1 MPIKGVDFRDSSL
14 ADLRL
19 FPVAAKWDVG
29 YQLDRVQRGS
39 EPTDSKSMRTV
50 GKSVYEIRV
59 EEPSGAFRVIYIA
72 KFEKFVYVLH
82 CFQKKSKR
90 GIATPKEDMDIINA
104 RLKIAEAFVKE
115 YRK

>member
-1 MPIKGVDFRDSSL
+1 MPIKRVDFRGSSL

-19 FPVAAKWDVG
+19 FPVAAKRDVG
-29 YQLDRVQRGS
+29 YQLDRVQRGL

-82 CFQKKSKR
+82 CFQKKTQKTAKR
-90 GIATPKEDMDIINA
+90 DLDLAKN
-104 RLKIAEAFVKE
+104 RYAELIRE
-115 YRK
+115 LRDEN

>member
-19 FPVAAKWDVG
+19 FPVAAKRDVG
-29 YQLDRVQRGS
+29 YQLNRVQRGL

-72 KFEKFVYVLH
+72 KLEQFVYVLH
-82 CFQKKSKR
+82 CFQKKTQRTSKKDIDLAKSR
-90 GIATPKEDMDIINA
+90 FRELEKEIRDG
-104 RLKIAEAFVKE
+104 R
-115 YRK
+115 

>member
-14 ADLRL
+14 ADLQL
-19 FPVAAKWDVG
+19 FPVAAKRDVG
-29 YQLDRVQRGS
+29 YQLDRVQRGL

-59 EEPSGAFRVIYIA
+59 EEPSEAFRVIYIA

-82 CFQKKSKR
+82 CFQKKTQKTAKR
-90 GIATPKEDMDIINA
+90 DLDLAKS
-104 RLKIAEAFVKE
+104 RYAELMRE
-115 YRK
+115 LRDEN